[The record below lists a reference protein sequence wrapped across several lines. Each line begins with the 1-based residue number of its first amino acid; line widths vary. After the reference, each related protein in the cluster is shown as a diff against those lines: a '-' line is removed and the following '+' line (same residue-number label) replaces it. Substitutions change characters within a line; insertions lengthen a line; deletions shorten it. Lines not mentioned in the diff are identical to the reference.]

1 MLNEIL
7 FFPRS
12 VPLYEYLYSHY
23 PPYCAGAFYF
33 MNINVMNKLINL
45 FEEEFGRNYLWIEDV
60 FLTGM
65 YIPNFKNS
73 IRHLHVLYFLLLHF
87 VLLLTHEFLIWHR
100 SWKGR
105 TLTIFWM
112 NGHKTL
118 YKVQILCTANA
129 NSKIHETLIGNP
141 NDQYMY

>member
-7 FFPRS
+7 FPPRS

-65 YIPNFKNS
+65 YLNFKNS
-73 IRHLHVLYFLLLHF
+73 SITCFTFPITTY
-87 VLLLTHEFLIWHR
+87 
-100 SWKGR
+100 
-105 TLTIFWM
+105 
-112 NGHKTL
+112 
-118 YKVQILCTANA
+118 
-129 NSKIHETLIGNP
+129 
-141 NDQYMY
+141 

>member
-7 FFPRS
+7 FPPRS

-65 YIPNFKNS
+65 YLILKIVYYMFYISYYYILVVSCLCLMNFRFGIDRKGS
-73 IRHLHVLYFLLLHF
+73 IRGFVELTFFLD
-87 VLLLTHEFLIWHR
+87 EW
-100 SWKGR
+100 
-105 TLTIFWM
+105 
-112 NGHKTL
+112 
-118 YKVQILCTANA
+118 
-129 NSKIHETLIGNP
+129 P
-141 NDQYMY
+141 

>member
-1 MLNEIL
+1 MKC
-7 FFPRS
+7 FFLRS

-65 YIPNFKNS
+65 YIPNFK
-73 IRHLHVLYFLLLHF
+73 IVLGTYMFYISYYF
-87 VLLLTHEFLIWHR
+87 
-100 SWKGR
+100 
-105 TLTIFWM
+105 
-112 NGHKTL
+112 
-118 YKVQILCTANA
+118 ILSC
-129 NSKIHETLIGNP
+129 
-141 NDQYMY
+141 Y

>member
-7 FFPRS
+7 FPPRS

-60 FLTGM
+60 FLTG
-65 YIPNFKNS
+65 NFKN
-73 IRHLHVLYFLLLHF
+73 F
-87 VLLLTHEFLIWHR
+87 
-100 SWKGR
+100 
-105 TLTIFWM
+105 
-112 NGHKTL
+112 
-118 YKVQILCTANA
+118 
-129 NSKIHETLIGNP
+129 
-141 NDQYMY
+141 

>member
-7 FFPRS
+7 FPPRS

-65 YIPNFKNS
+65 YLNFKNS
-73 IRHLHVLYFLLLHF
+73 
-87 VLLLTHEFLIWHR
+87 
-100 SWKGR
+100 SR
-105 TLTIFWM
+105 TCFTFPI
-112 NGHKTL
+112 TT
-118 YKVQILCTANA
+118 Y
-129 NSKIHETLIGNP
+129 
-141 NDQYMY
+141 